1 MTPHARRMQP
11 AARPAAREPVAR
23 RTTPDT
29 RPTDIRRMIAGLL
42 SAVIP
47 GVGQAFNRRYRLAR
61 WLIVPALVLVPIVL
75 LVAQLFSPVRLA
87 AWAIHPAVLQTL
99 LVLNVLVLVWRLIA
113 VGQAFFDSRYPAVPG
128 RLGFA
133 GLVVLSILVLAPHAY
148 AWQVGSAADKAF
160 TSVFQ
165 GGTLGDGGEAVG
177 PAPGSGE
184 RINILLVGVDATKE
198 RSATLTDTMMVV
210 SLDPVGKTASM
221 LSIPRDMVSVPLGNG
236 DDYGP
241 KINSLLGYV
250 ERNPDDF
257 PNGPMRTL
265 QDAIGALLGIPI
277 HYYARI
283 DFEGF
288 IDMVDAV
295 GGVDIRVRK
304 DLEDPSYDG
313 YGIGE
318 RGWSITKGR
327 HRLDGVNALA
337 YARIRKAAGESD
349 FTRAARQQEILIAMR
364 QRVSSGT
371 TLLFDLPDLLTA
383 VGKTLRTDIPVS
395 ALPDLIVTF
404 ESVDSD
410 RIARGVI
417 RHPLVRTESTRY
429 GDGLVPKLDEIRA
442 YAAELFPEP
451 GELPVGVESPAP
463 SVAPSTT
470 PAE

>member
-1 MTPHARRMQP
+1 
-11 AARPAAREPVAR
+11 
-23 RTTPDT
+23 
-29 RPTDIRRMIAGLL
+29 
-42 SAVIP
+42 
-47 GVGQAFNRRYRLAR
+47 
-61 WLIVPALVLVPIVL
+61 
-75 LVAQLFSPVRLA
+75 
-87 AWAIHPAVLQTL
+87 
-99 LVLNVLVLVWRLIA
+99 
-113 VGQAFFDSRYPAVPG
+113 
-128 RLGFA
+128 
-133 GLVVLSILVLAPHAY
+133 
-148 AWQVGSAADKAF
+148 
-160 TSVFQ
+160 
-165 GGTLGDGGEAVG
+165 
-177 PAPGSGE
+177 
-184 RINILLVGVDATKE
+184 VDATE
-198 RSATLTDTMMVV
+198 QRSATLTDTMMVI
-210 SLDPVGKTASM
+210 SLDPVGRTASM
-221 LSIPRDMVSVPLGNG
+221 LSIPRDMVFVPLGNG
-236 DDYGP
+236 DEYGP
-241 KINSLLGYV
+241 KINSLLGFA
-250 ERNPDDF
+250 ERNPEMF
-257 PNGPMRTL
+257 PNGPMRAL

-304 DLEDPSYDG
+304 DLADPSYDG

-327 HRLDGVNALA
+327 HRLDGVSALA

-349 FTRAARQQEILIAMR
+349 FTRATRQQEILIAMR

-451 GELPVGVESPAP
+451 GALPVGVESPEP
-463 SVAPSTT
+463 SAT
-470 PAE
+470 PAG